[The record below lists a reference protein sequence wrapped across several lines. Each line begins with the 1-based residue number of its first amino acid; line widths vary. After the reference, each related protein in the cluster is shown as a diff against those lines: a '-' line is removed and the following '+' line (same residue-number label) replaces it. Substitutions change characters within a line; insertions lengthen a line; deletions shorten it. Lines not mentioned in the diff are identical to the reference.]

1 MDEGHPEKL
10 SLIHCHHKSCDRR
23 RYIHGNF
30 LDRSVAP
37 MIQKESHAARKFYM
51 HQGRLVAHLVVII
64 VVIIASLVFLIIVL
78 ILHVITKVLSCL
90 GVVDGLAAGAA
101 ATLDDVAGVNGLEV
115 ILSIILLIWKD
126 TKLVSGRV
134 IGGRAHVASKHSLP
148 CK

>member
-1 MDEGHPEKL
+1 MDEEHPEKL

-37 MIQKESHAARKFYM
+37 MIQNKSHAARKFYM
-51 HQGRLVAHLVVII
+51 HQGRLIAHLVVII
-64 VVIIASLVFLIIVL
+64 VIIARLVFLIIVL
-78 ILHVITKVLSCL
+78 ILHVITEVLSCL

-101 ATLDDVAGVNGLEV
+101 ATLDDVAGVDGLEV

>member
-1 MDEGHPEKL
+1 
-10 SLIHCHHKSCDRR
+10 
-23 RYIHGNF
+23 
-30 LDRSVAP
+30 
-37 MIQKESHAARKFYM
+37 M

-64 VVIIASLVFLIIVL
+64 VVIIARLVFLIIVL
-78 ILHVITKVLSCL
+78 ILHVITEVLSCL

-134 IGGRAHVASKHSLP
+134 IGGRAHVASKHSTVVGLETRIKSA
-148 CK
+148 CRIRGCRCSKHTISFSLSEELSSSMLMS